1 MCGNPSPNNSAIQ
14 EQQQREAED
23 ARRREDERN
32 ARIEQGITGIR
43 SAFSRYDDTYFD
55 GLRKAF
61 ISQNQDTLQQNQ
73 NNEAEQANYARA
85 RVGLNNSSAGNTERA
100 KLASGFATQN
110 AALEGGADDFTRT
123 QRDRLFDAQQTQEAQ
138 VRASADATGAANA
151 ATTAAGNIARTP
163 MPMSGDWMAPVLT
176 AGIGAKNAYD
186 TGQDTG
192 YYRGRSAQLFPS
204 RSSQRSVGG

>member
-1 MCGNPSPNNSAIQ
+1 MCPSPPKSNSSAVQ
-14 EQQQREAED
+14 EQQQREADD

-32 ARIEQGITGIR
+32 ARVQEGITGIR
-43 SAFSRYDDTYFD
+43 SAFSRYDDSYFD
-55 GLRKAF
+55 NLRRTF
-61 ISQNQDTLQQNQ
+61 IAQNQDTLQQQQ

-100 KLASGFATQN
+100 KLTSGFATQN
-110 AALEGGADDFTRT
+110 AALESGADDFARS

-163 MPMSGDWMAPVLT
+163 APTTGEWLAPVLT

-186 TGQDTG
+186 SGQDAG
-192 YYRGRSAQLFPS
+192 YYRTRAAQLFPA
-204 RSSQRSVGG
+204 RTSQRSVS